1 MSFRGSGVVL
11 RVSRNRLTCCTTLV
25 SLATYAA
32 PHLACAQAVPPASP
46 PTPPTAS
53 ATIARQTNGIETVV
67 VTARR
72 KSENVQKVPVAVTVL
87 SGSAINQQKIVA
99 PEDLNSKVP
108 SLSVA
113 SDSTTRDS
121 SIYTIRGQGEQFA
134 GSEPAVI
141 TYFDEV
147 PTSATGPGLLYDLQN
162 LQVLKGPQG
171 TLFGRNTTGGAI
183 LLDPQRPT
191 NKFGGY
197 FDETV
202 GDYGEVREQGALNVP
217 IVPDKLMARFA
228 FDINERDGFTKDA
241 LTGREY
247 DDRDY
252 KSYRMG
258 ILARPNDVVE
268 NYFLFNY
275 TTSNTSDA
283 GVELFAVNTNPKTS
297 GVPITLY
304 YPGIVGALAK
314 QLALGPR
321 ETEHDLQDGYTRIR
335 SLGITNT
342 TTIHVSD
349 DVLIKN
355 IFGYRDFLQA
365 NAQDVDG
372 TLLPIV
378 QNYANSYQG
387 AGFTSEPSTRSFTD
401 ELQIQGKS
409 FANRL
414 SWIAGLYVEYQK
426 PGEEDDQDQFT
437 QFAQS
442 EATILNSTYVYQSLK
457 QDRSRAIF
465 GQFTYDFSDFVPNLK
480 FTGGIRYTE
489 DWRSQIASNYPLLL
503 GCEGAVAAGAGY
515 CNEHLTAP
523 YHAPTGTMSLD
534 YQITPKILLYVATR
548 HGYKSGG
555 FNVTAPVPSERSFQ
569 PEYVTDVEVG
579 EKSDFT
585 IGNVQGRLNADAFRS
600 MFSDL
605 QENGYI
611 FADGQ
616 ELTLTENAGQGI
628 VQGLELEGTI
638 IPIPSLVLTG
648 FYAYTD
654 AYYTSNTFN
663 GQNLIGIPFN
673 NTPRNKMSI
682 TGTYTFPLPPDV
694 GDVSLSAQ
702 LSYQSKTY
710 FAVPLIANDTD
721 PSRGQDGYGLLNI
734 HADWHNVFG
743 LPLDLSGFGNN
754 VTNRLYK
761 IFENDSYNTTGFASG
776 IYGEPRTFGFEGRYH
791 F

>member
-1 MSFRGSGVVL
+1 
-11 RVSRNRLTCCTTLV
+11 
-25 SLATYAA
+25 
-32 PHLACAQAVPPASP
+32 
-46 PTPPTAS
+46 
-53 ATIARQTNGIETVV
+53 VV

-72 KSENVQKVPVAVTVL
+72 RSENLQKVPVAVTVL
-87 SGSAINQQKIVA
+87 SGASINEQKIVA

-108 SLSVA
+108 SLSIA

-191 NKFGGY
+191 AKFGGY
-197 FDETV
+197 FDETI

-217 IVPDKLMARFA
+217 LVGDKLMARFA

-252 KSYRMG
+252 KAYRLG
-258 ILARPNDVVE
+258 ILARPNDIVE
-268 NYFLFNY
+268 NFFLFNY
-275 TTSNTSDA
+275 ATSNTSDA
-283 GVELFAVNTNPKTS
+283 GVELFAVNTDPKTS

-335 SLGITNT
+335 SLGVTNT
-342 TTIHVSD
+342 TTVHLTD
-349 DVLIKN
+349 DILLKN
-355 IFGYRDFLQA
+355 IFGYREFLQA

-372 TLLPIV
+372 TIFPII
-378 QNYANSYQG
+378 QNYPNSYQG

-401 ELQIQGKS
+401 EFQIQGKS

-414 SWIAGLYVEYQK
+414 SWIAGVYVEYQK

-442 EATILNSTYVYQSLK
+442 EATILDSTYVYQSLK

-480 FTGGIRYTE
+480 FTGGVRYTE
-489 DWRSQIASNYPLLL
+489 DWRSQIASNYPILLS
-503 GCEGAVAAGAGY
+503 CEAAAAAGAGY

-523 YHAPTGTMSLD
+523 YHAPTGTVSLD
-534 YQITPKILLYVATR
+534 YQITPKTLLYVAAR

-555 FNVTAPVPSERSFQ
+555 FNVTAPVASERSFQ

-579 EKSDFT
+579 EKSDFN
-585 IGNVQGRLNADAFRS
+585 IDNLQGRLNVDVFRS
-600 MFSDL
+600 MFSNL

-611 FADGQ
+611 FANGQ

-628 VQGLELEGTI
+628 VQGLEAEATI
-638 IPIPSLVLTG
+638 IPIPSLTLTG

-654 AYYTSNTFN
+654 AYYTKNTFN
-663 GQNLIGIPFN
+663 GQNLVGIPFN

-682 TGTYTFPLPPDV
+682 TATYTFPVPPNV

-702 LSYQSKTY
+702 VSYQSKTY
-710 FAVPLIANDTD
+710 FAVPLIADDTD

-734 HADWHNVFG
+734 HADWHYVFG
-743 LPLDLSGFGNN
+743 LPLDLSGFGTNL
-754 VTNRLYK
+754 TNRVYK
-761 IFENDSYNTTGFASG
+761 IFENDSYNTTGFSTG
-776 IYGEPRTFGFEGRYH
+776 IYGEPRMFGFEGRYH

>member
-1 MSFRGSGVVL
+1 MTGR
-11 RVSRNRLTCCTTLV
+11 
-25 SLATYAA
+25 ADAE
-32 PHLACAQAVPPASP
+32 AVPPASP
-46 PTPPTAS
+46 NAPPAAS
-53 ATIARQTNGIETVV
+53 ATMSKRSNGIETVV

-72 KSENVQKVPVAVTVL
+72 KSENVQKVPVAVSVL
-87 SGSAINQQKIVA
+87 SGASISQQKIVA

-147 PTSATGPGLLYDLQN
+147 PTSATGPGLLYDLQS

-191 NKFGGY
+191 GKFGGY
-197 FDETV
+197 FDETL

-217 IVPDKLMARFA
+217 IVADKLMARFA

-241 LTGREY
+241 LTGRAY
-247 DDRDY
+247 DNRDY

-258 ILARPNDVVE
+258 ILARPNDIVE

-275 TTSNTSDA
+275 TTSNTADA
-283 GVELFAVNTNPKTS
+283 GVELFAVNTDPKTS

-304 YPGIVGALAK
+304 YPGIVSALAR
-314 QLALGPR
+314 QAALGPR

-335 SLGITNT
+335 SLGVTNT
-342 TTIHVSD
+342 TTVHVTD
-349 DVLIKN
+349 TILLKN

-365 NAQDVDG
+365 NASDVDG
-372 TLLPIV
+372 TTLPIV
-378 QNYANSYQG
+378 QNFANSYWG

-401 ELQIQGKS
+401 EFQIQGKS

-414 SWIAGLYVEYQK
+414 SWIAGVYVEYQK
-426 PGEEDDQDQFT
+426 PGETDDQDWFT

-442 EATILNSTYVYQSLK
+442 EATIRESTYVYQSLK
-457 QDRSRAIF
+457 QDRSRAAF

-480 FTGGIRYTE
+480 FTGGVRYTE
-489 DWRSQIASNYPLLL
+489 DWRSQIASNYPITLS
-503 GCEGAVAAGAGY
+503 CEGAAALGAGY

-523 YHAPTGTMSLD
+523 YHAPTGTVSLD
-534 YQITPKILLYVATR
+534 YQITPKILLYVASR

-555 FNVTAPVPSERSFQ
+555 FNVTAPVPSERSFL

-579 EKSDFT
+579 EKSDFA
-585 IGNVQGRLNADAFRS
+585 IDNVQGRLNVDVFRG
-600 MFSDL
+600 MFTNL

-611 FADGQ
+611 FANGQ

-628 VQGLELEGTI
+628 VQGLEAEATI
-638 IPIPSLVLTG
+638 IPFPSLLLTG

-654 AYYTSNTFN
+654 AYYTRNIFN
-663 GQNLIGIPFN
+663 GQNLVGIPFN

-682 TGTYTFPLPPDV
+682 TGTYTLPLPQDV
-694 GDVSLSAQ
+694 GDVSLSVQ
-702 LSYQSKTY
+702 VSYQSKTY

-721 PSRGQDGYGLLNI
+721 PSRGQDGYGLLNL

-743 LPLDLSGFGNN
+743 LPLDLSAFGNN
-754 VTNRLYK
+754 LTNRVYK
-761 IFENDSYNTTGFASG
+761 IFENDSYNTTGFSTG
-776 IYGEPRTFGFEGRYH
+776 IYGEPLTFGFEGRYH